1 MVIHVND
8 RVKRRQVVEWTA
20 AALLGSLP
28 RMLHPRSPLR
38 HCAGLQGSGLHAL
51 ARPCDADGGA
61 STTRLAISGASLPNA
76 DAAAGSE
83 LTLFL
88 CGDVMTGRGIDQ
100 VLKHPVNPR
109 LYEPYVKSARE
120 YVTLAEHANGPLPKP
135 VEDAYIWG
143 DALATL
149 DRLGAGVRIVNLE
162 TSVTTSDS
170 PWPGKGIHYRM
181 HPANVGCLT
190 AARLDCCVLANNHVM
205 DWGRSGLVETLA
217 TLHAAG
223 IRSAGAGRD
232 RAEAAAPAAIGIAD
246 KARVLVFAYG
256 MPSSGVPASWAA
268 TDTLAGINVLSD
280 LSSRTVAAIAR
291 NVNAHKR
298 PGDVVV
304 LSIHWGGNWGYGIDG
319 AEQQFARRIVD
330 TAGVDI
336 VHGHSSHHPKGIEV
350 HRDRLILYGSGD
362 LLDDYEGITGYE
374 EFRADLGFLY
384 LPTINTTT
392 GSLTRLILVP
402 TRIRR
407 FRLNRANAQETAWLA
422 AMENR
427 EGRALGTRAVAQ
439 PDGTLR
445 IEWQ

>member
-1 MVIHVND
+1 MVIQVNGG
-8 RVKRRQVVEWTA
+8 VKRRQVVEWGA
-20 AALLGSLP
+20 AAVLGSLP
-28 RMLHPRSPLR
+28 RMLHPSPLLR
-38 HCAGLQGSGLHAL
+38 GRAALQGSGLHAF

-61 STTRLAISGASLPNA
+61 SAARSTMTGMSRANDDSASR
-76 DAAAGSE
+76 GE

-100 VLKHPVNPR
+100 VLKHPGHPR

-120 YVTLAEHANGPLPKP
+120 YVALAEHVNGPLPTA
-135 VEDAYIWG
+135 VDDAYIWG

-149 DRLGAGVRIVNLE
+149 DRLRTDVRIVNLE

-170 PWPGKGIHYRM
+170 AWPNKGIHYRM

-205 DWGRSGLVETLA
+205 DWGRSGLIETLE

-223 IRSAGAGRD
+223 IRTAGAGRD
-232 RAEAAAPAAIGIAD
+232 RAEAATPAVIGVAG

-256 MPSSGVPASWAA
+256 MPSSGVPAAWAA
-268 TDTLAGINVLSD
+268 TQTLAGVNVLSD
-280 LSSRTVAAIAR
+280 LSSRSVDGIAR
-291 NVNAHKR
+291 DVDAYKR

-304 LSIHWGGNWGYGIDG
+304 LSIHWGGNWGYDIGV
-319 AEQQFARRIVD
+319 AEQSFARRMID

-350 HRDRLILYGSGD
+350 HRERLILYGCGD
-362 LLDDYEGITGYE
+362 LLDDYEGIAGYE
-374 EFRADLGFLY
+374 EFRAELGYLY
-384 LPTINTTT
+384 LPRIGTT
-392 GSLTRLILVP
+392 GTLTRLLLVP

-407 FRLNRANAQETAWLA
+407 FRLNHANAEETAWLTTV
-422 AMENR
+422 ENR

-445 IEWQ
+445 IEWR